1 MTCQELRDKLPPG
14 YGSWA
19 TIVPAA
25 WSWDI
30 EDFAGRAFPIL
41 AEARNFEGVLR
52 CLDHPGR
59 FRGIM
64 ASAAASG
71 EDVRLVWLSWP
82 NGAPLCHEYTLRIV
96 RS

>member
-41 AEARNFEGVLR
+41 READTFHGALR

-59 FRGIM
+59 FSGIM
-64 ASAAASG
+64 KAAANSG
-71 EDVRLVWLSWP
+71 ADVRMIWLRW
-82 NGAPLCHEYTLRIV
+82 CHDVPMCRDFTLRIV
-96 RS
+96 A